1 MAADH
6 QRWQTSPLRTAER
19 SSTAS
24 SGAAEA
30 RTYELHGLMC
40 GGGVAE
46 IDGEFER
53 GGGRDELDGLVPGG
67 GVAEIDSEFGRG
79 GGCAELRGGGV
90 AEIES
95 EFGHSGGV
103 AEIGGEFGRS
113 GGRAEL
119 DRLVPRARRGR
130 SWRR

>member
-53 GGGRDELDGLVPGG
+53 GGGRDGLVPGG

-79 GGCAELRGGGV
+79 GGCAELRG
-90 AEIES
+90 
-95 EFGHSGGV
+95 GGV

-130 SWRR
+130 SWRRKKAHT

>member
-46 IDGEFER
+46 I
-53 GGGRDELDGLVPGG
+53 
-67 GVAEIDSEFGRG
+67 
-79 GGCAELRGGGV
+79 
-90 AEIES
+90 ES

-119 DRLVPRARRGR
+119 DRLVPRARRGQ
-130 SWRR
+130 SWRRKKAHT